1 MDQLGIGSELRRA
14 REARGLSIEAAA
26 EATRIRARHI
36 QALEDEDLETLP
48 HPVFATGLLRSYA
61 AFLGLDPNVMA
72 ARLGVQPEMRP
83 RAAIQSEAGLLRPVT
98 SIAPRLVG
106 ITLVLIVSVL
116 LVYILYTEYAKFV
129 ASGQEARTTVS
140 TPAATRP
147 PQPSPTIGIAI
158 VPPAVTPSAPPAV
171 TPTRQPSPQAVAQ
184 PTGAAS
190 PVATATA
197 TLSPTMTP
205 VEIVVIQAKFLD
217 RVWVQV
223 EVDDKVATSKTF
235 NAGEQAEW
243 RGKKVFLWT
252 GSAYSVDIT
261 YNGKPLGRL
270 GARGELVKVTW
281 TAR

>member
-1 MDQLGIGSELRRA
+1 MDQLGIGLELRRA

-36 QALEDEDLETLP
+36 QALEDEELEILP

-61 AFLGLDPNVMA
+61 SFLGLDPNVMA

-98 SIAPRLVG
+98 SIAPRLAG
-106 ITLVLIVSVL
+106 IALVLIVSIVIIY
-116 LVYILYTEYAKFV
+116 VLYTEYSKFV
-129 ASGQEARTTVS
+129 ESGSESRLAVS
-140 TPAATRP
+140 TPAATRA

-158 VPPAVTPSAPPAV
+158 VLPVSTPSVPPAA
-171 TPTRQPSPQAVAQ
+171 TPTRQPTPLAVAQ
-184 PTGAAS
+184 PTGV
-190 PVATATA
+190 PVPTATA
-197 TLSPTMTP
+197 PPTMTP
-205 VEIVVIQAKFLD
+205 AEIVVIQARFLD

-235 NAGEQAEW
+235 NPGEQAEW
-243 RGKKVFLWT
+243 RGKKIFLWT
-252 GSAYSVDIT
+252 GSAYSVEIT

-281 TAR
+281 TARQ